1 MTVYPELICPDE
13 QMLSLLYERADT
25 RTIANLSDT
34 QQNSW
39 LSAVIN
45 FSLTSL
51 TKETSKESNDN
62 KSKIVL

>member
-13 QMLSLLYERADT
+13 QMLSLLSERADT

-34 QQNSW
+34 QPNAW
-39 LSAVIN
+39 LSAVIS

-51 TKETSKESNDN
+51 TKETPKESNDN